1 MHVLDAGC
9 GTGNY
14 AVSLI
19 KHGVGKLTLLDA
31 SEEMLNKARDKIK
44 DAVKQNVVV
53 DIVKA
58 VMPTLPFED
67 NSFDVILFS
76 AVSSSFFLRY
86 RYHYQPSIQVRL

>member
-1 MHVLDAGC
+1 M
-9 GTGNY
+9 
-14 AVSLI
+14 I

-31 SEEMLNKARDKIK
+31 SEEMLNKARDKLK

-58 VMPTLPFED
+58 VMPSLPFED

-76 AVSSSFFLRY
+76 TVCTALFLISIENERY
-86 RYHYQPSIQVRL
+86 